1 MKKRHL
7 LTALVALSL
16 AATAC
21 VVHDREVVRDDHEHD
36 HDHDRPVERERVD
49 VNVRP

>member
-16 AATAC
+16 AASAC

-36 HDHDRPVERERVD
+36 HDHDRPVERVD

>member
-1 MKKRHL
+1 MKMRHL

-36 HDHDRPVERERVD
+36 HDHDHDRPVERVD

>member
-16 AATAC
+16 AASAC
-21 VVHDREVVRDDHEHD
+21 VVHDRDVVRDDHEHD
-36 HDHDRPVERERVD
+36 HDRPAERVD